1 MDTIIFALEA
11 VFPIIILIFL
21 GYYLK
26 RQKFLDDIWFK
37 NGNKLIFRL
46 FVPCLLFINV
56 YNIDSFTNI
65 NWSAVLFS
73 EIAIVLV
80 FFIGI
85 VVVKMVIKD
94 DKQKGVVLQCIF
106 RSNFAIIG
114 LPLAEALGG
123 IQGKGVAAV
132 ISAFSVPTFNIL
144 SVLALSFF
152 VKNEDGRKVGIKN
165 VFHKIVTNPLIIGV
179 VCGLIALLIRSLLP
193 KSDDGQVIF
202 SISKNVRFIYVAIEN
217 IAKACSTIALMVLG
231 GQLDFKA
238 VRGMKQQIIIGAL
251 SRVVIVPGIVLGV
264 AVLLS
269 EYLEVLSFD
278 ASIYPALVALFGSP
292 VAVVSAVTAQEMG
305 SDGALAGQLVVWTSV
320 LSIFT
325 LFFFVLVLRLIGVL

>member
-26 RQKFLDDIWFK
+26 KQKFLDNAWFK

-56 YNIDSFTNI
+56 YNIDSFINI

-85 VVVKMVIKD
+85 MVVKMTIKD

-144 SVLALSFF
+144 SVLALSLF
-152 VKNEDGRKVGIKN
+152 VRNEDGRKEGIKN
-165 VFHKIVTNPLIIGV
+165 VFRKIVTNPLIIGV

-193 KSDDGQVIF
+193 KNDDGQVIF
-202 SISKNVRFIYVAIEN
+202 SLSKNARFLYVSIEN
-217 IAKACSTIALMVLG
+217 IAKACSPVALMILG
-231 GQLDFKA
+231 GQLDFEA
-238 VRGMKQQIIIGAL
+238 VKGMKQPILIGTL
-251 SRVVIVPGIVLGV
+251 SRVVIVPAIVIGV
-264 AVLLS
+264 AVILS
-269 EYLEVLSFD
+269 EYLGILSFD
-278 ASIYPALVALFGSP
+278 TSIYPALVALFGSP

-305 SDGALAGQLVVWTSV
+305 NDGILAGQLVVWTSV

-325 LFFFVLVLRLIGVL
+325 LFIFIFVLRAIGLL